1 MSGLPCRCGC
11 VDPSG
16 AAVHEVAIALS
27 VDDLD
32 RAIEAGLLLSSPCRS
47 CEPGCTASV
56 LAARDARREALA
68 ARERFR
74 TREARLQRIAT
85 ERASR
90 RATPS
95 RAPASD
101 TAPLRPALPPAA
113 AAALARAKARAAKH

>member
-56 LAARDARREALA
+56 LA